1 MPEQKKCFVVMG
13 FGTKTDLAT
22 GRKLNLD
29 LTYHKLIKP
38 VIESKQLQCVRADEI
53 RHAGIIDVP
62 MYRQLLSADVV
73 VADISTANANA
84 FYELGVRHALRPRTT
99 IVISEQ
105 QMCYPFDL
113 NHILIT
119 KYSHLGENI
128 DYPEVLRFQKV
139 LSDTLDAV
147 LKIEDP
153 DSPVYTFLNGLIPP
167 KLQQKAEE
175 MAEQVSA
182 AIKENDDENPDNNV
196 TLAVILREAEDA
208 IKSKDYETAKVFL
221 NRAIKISNCQ
231 TDPKLIASNSY
242 LFHRLALAT
251 YKAEKP
257 DKLTAL
263 YKAIDILDDLDLKH
277 TNDAETVTLAAKIE
291 KRLFFRGQG
300 EHHLANAI
308 QYYERAYFLLNNRYN
323 AINLAFLINNRV
335 DTNLYSTVQDK
346 IADMILANRIR
357 EATLKM
363 CEQDRKTYTEDT
375 SAEKEE
381 VLQQDNELAKSQQA
395 IENEQKFWILVN
407 KAEAHFGLGNKEAYL
422 EARKQAQQIEHKAW
436 MMEVFN
442 EQVEKL
448 EELMNKYG
456 HFLNTTKTV

>member
-1 MPEQKKCFVVMG
+1 MG

-29 LTYHKLIKP
+29 ETYHKLIKP
-38 VIESKQLQCVRADEI
+38 VVESKGLLCVRADEI
-53 RHAGIIDVP
+53 RHSGIIDVP

-128 DYPEVLRFQKV
+128 DYAEVLRFQKV
-139 LSDTLDAV
+139 LSDTLDTV

-153 DSPVYTFLNGLIPP
+153 DSPVYTFLSGLIPP

-175 MAEQVSA
+175 MAQQVGA
-182 AIKENDDENPDNNV
+182 AIKNNEDENPDDNV
-196 TLAVILREAEDA
+196 TLSVILKEAEDA
-208 IKSKDYETAKVFL
+208 LKSKEYEIAKVFL
-221 NRAIKISNCQ
+221 NRAIKISNCK

-263 YKAIDILDDLDLKH
+263 HHAIDILDDLDLKH
-277 TNDAETVTLAAKIE
+277 TNDSETVTLAAKIE
-291 KRLFFRGQG
+291 KRLFYKGQG
-300 EHHLANAI
+300 EDHLANAI

-323 AINLAFLINNRV
+323 AINLAFLINLRV
-335 DTNLYSTVQDK
+335 DTNLFKTRQDK

-357 EATLKM
+357 EVTLRL
-363 CEQDRKTYTEDT
+363 CEQDWKKYAENT

-381 VLQQDNELAKSQQA
+381 VMQQDNELAATQKA

-407 KAEAHFGLGNKEAYL
+407 RAEAYFGLGNKEAYV
-422 EARKQAQQIEHKAW
+422 EAREQAKQIDHKPW
-436 MMEVFN
+436 MLEVFD

-448 EELMNKYG
+448 DELMNKYG
-456 HFLNTTKTV
+456 HFLNVTEPV

>member
-1 MPEQKKCFVVMG
+1 MG

-38 VIESKQLQCVRADEI
+38 VIESKGLLCVRADEI

-84 FYELGVRHALRPRTT
+84 FYELGVRHAMRPRTT

-153 DSPVYTFLNGLIPP
+153 DSPVYTFLSGLIPP

-175 MAEQVSA
+175 MAQQVGA
-182 AIKENDDENPDNNV
+182 AIKNNDDENPNNRV
-196 TLAVILREAEDA
+196 TLAVILKEAEDA
-208 IKSKDYETAKVFL
+208 LKSKEYETAKVFL
-221 NRAIKISNCQ
+221 NSAIKISNCK

-263 YKAIDILDDLDLKH
+263 HNAIDILDDLDLQH

-291 KRLFFRGQG
+291 KRLFFKGQG
-300 EHHLANAI
+300 EDHLANAI

-323 AINLAFLINNRV
+323 AINLAFLIDNRV
-335 DTNLYSTVQDK
+335 DTNLYPTVQDK

-357 EATLKM
+357 EVTLKM
-363 CEQDRKTYTEDT
+363 CEQDWKKYSENA

-407 KAEAHFGLGNKEAYL
+407 RAEAYFGLGNKEAYL
-422 EARKQAQQIEHKAW
+422 EARKQAQQIEHKPW

-448 EELMNKYG
+448 EELINKYG
-456 HFLNTTKTV
+456 HFLSAKETV